1 VIRQTAVIL
10 LFITLTAQTVR
21 RIPSAVPFVRS
32 LTFAG
37 YTFKLVSGR
46 ALGIGGQFVEVEA
59 ARGSLLL
66 TRFKV
71 PTVGD
76 VVGAEVADLDH
87 NRFPEL
93 YIFTQ
98 TTGSGSFGFVQGW
111 QFLPQRRAT
120 VTVAGWQQPAPSYMG
135 HDSLWTEN
143 GVLCRRFPQY
153 NPGDANA
160 YPTGGMQLTQYQLV
174 PDGQNYRLQQKEK

>member
-1 VIRQTAVIL
+1 M
-10 LFITLTAQTVR
+10 TAQAAR
-21 RIPSAVPFVRS
+21 RPPSAVPFVRS
-32 LTFAG
+32 LTFAN
-37 YTFKLVSGR
+37 YTFKLVGSNVADVGS
-46 ALGIGGQFVEVEA
+46 QFVEIEA

-66 TRFKV
+66 TRFRV
-71 PTVGD
+71 ATIGGIL
-76 VVGAEVADLDH
+76 GAEVADLDH

-98 TTGSGSFGFVQGW
+98 ATGSSSFGFVQGW
-111 QFLPQRRAT
+111 QFLPQRRAA
-120 VTVAGWQQPAPSYMG
+120 VIISAWERPAPGYMG

-160 YPTGGMQLTQYQLV
+160 YPTGGMKMARYQLV
-174 PDGQNYRLQQKEK
+174 PDGQNYRLTGCD

>member
-1 VIRQTAVIL
+1 MIRQFVAVIL
-10 LFITLTAQTVR
+10 LITLTAQTVR
-21 RIPSAVPFVRS
+21 RTPAAVPFVRS

-37 YTFKLVSGR
+37 YAFKLVSGK
-46 ALGIGGQFVEVEA
+46 ALSVSGQFVEVEA
-59 ARGSLLL
+59 VRGSLLL
-66 TRFKV
+66 TRFRV
-71 PTVGD
+71 PVVGD

-98 TTGSGSFGFVQGW
+98 ATGSGSLGFVQGW
-111 QFLPQRRAT
+111 QFLPQRRAA
-120 VTVAGWQQPAPSYMG
+120 VTVAGWERPAPGYMG

-160 YPTGGMQLTQYQLV
+160 YPTGSMQRARYQLV
-174 PDGQNYRLQQKEK
+174 PDGQHYRLVGCD